1 MAHYYGGCHVGNV
14 VDGEY
19 RVLGVFKL
27 RVVDS
32 STFHRSPGTNP
43 QETVMMMDKFMG
55 VKILRERLGRAA
67 GDL

>member
-1 MAHYYGGCHVGNV
+1 MVTIWRTTIGAAMWGTWSTV
-14 VDGEY
+14 
-19 RVLGVFKL
+19 

-43 QETVMMMDKFMG
+43 QETVMMMDRYMG